1 MGGPGTSVQVLLLSV
16 ASVVFISAL
25 VSANSNPTSG
35 PGSVK
40 SENSNASNPSD
51 GFQDTCHAI
60 NLQDAG
66 LKICA
71 AVDMLAE
78 ELSCE
83 RGENASLPEDKSREV
98 EQSLGQIVKSTFK
111 VLFQLGAN
119 ESGFNVLDT
128 FGVLDS
134 LNLGNHSDLSFIRR
148 WFSVK
153 MAPLLP
159 YVDENFL
166 TQLSSQNFS
175 CTSFQELIEAMS
187 DELEQS
193 PKVDGELIYTHFI
206 QAYLSRKDLPDPGCT
221 QNVNGS
227 AEWLKRNI
235 GNFSVFASHEDLHN
249 IYTNSSVSNMTSG
262 PGSVKSENSNAS
274 NPSDGFQET
283 CHAIN
288 LRDAGQRI
296 CAAVDMLAEE
306 LSCERGENASLP
318 EDKSREV
325 EQSLGQIV
333 KSTFKV
339 LFQLRNITVIKNPA
353 VRDTILNL
361 TLAALAPEFEEFEPE
376 DFELWFQRHLT
387 PVMASLRPGS
397 LVVIPRNISCAS
409 YAAILTGLQQ
419 SLESVPLDIS
429 YDVRSSIK
437 SLKKRFPRCSVPDS
451 FMCKETPVDEDHI
464 CAAFERSQ
472 IEHTLSVDSSS
483 EALCNFTITEN
494 ACSSATHLTASNVAT
509 LMNCSM
515 HSHRPLP
522 VEVWKLFFQKAS
534 TALDGA
540 LMTFATM
547 APRDSNPSL
556 SHMLE
561 ALGEVRI
568 ANFSQ
573 AQLQNETFVSNWFQT
588 KIRPFL
594 ASPSPNFLFCLS
606 AKNFSCHT
614 YQTVIQAFNS
624 QMAYMDRQRQH
635 TVYTHFIKPFLSR
648 NDSSD
653 PGCVSFDRDSEEWL
667 RVNLGGFSGFATLQD
682 LQALNANFSSAESLS
697 VLTPAQVAQFTLSSG
712 ALNDTNQIDRVFD
725 RLVEGDALENVDEF
739 LTELAAEEKEPD
751 FQPPVRDRVMNR
763 TFAIISPHFPQFEE
777 ADWFMWFHVT
787 LVTFLPSFSPMML
800 KNATSDVN
808 CTNYHVVVS
817 GLAKAHPA
825 MSPHRQQEITRVLLG
840 YMRKSAGVI
849 NKPVCRRGIQND
861 SEWVGANLGPFSQHA
876 TYSDLKVFNLSK
888 EEVLESLSPNQKAE
902 LLLDPDSGAL
912 EDEVFVREV
921 LTGLTESPDDDQLEE
936 FFEAFADINKQRN
949 ITVIKNPAV
958 RDTILNLTLAALAP
972 EFEEFEPED
981 FELWFQ
987 RHLTPVMASLRPG
1000 SLVVI
1005 PRNISCASYA
1015 AILTGLQQSL
1025 ESVPL
1030 DISYDVRSS
1039 IKSLKKRFPRCSVPD
1054 SFMCKETPVD
1064 EDHICAAFERS
1075 QIEHTLS
1082 VDSSSEALCNFT
1094 ITENACSSAPRD
1106 SNPSLSHMLEALGEV
1121 RIANFSQA
1129 QLQNETFV
1137 SKWFQTKI
1145 RPFLASPSPNFLFC
1159 LSAKN
1164 FSCHTYQTVI
1174 QAFNSQ
1180 MAYMDR
1186 QRQHTVYTHFIKP
1199 FLSRNDSSD
1208 PGCVSFDRDSEEW
1221 LRANLGGFSGF
1232 ATLQDLQA
1240 LNANFSSAESLSVLT
1255 PAQVAQFTLSSGA
1268 LNDTNQIDRVFDRL
1282 VEGDALENV
1291 DEFLTELAAEEKE
1304 PDFQPPVRDR
1314 VMNRTFAII
1323 SPHFPQFEEA
1333 DWFMWFHVT
1342 LVTFLPSFS
1351 PMMLKNAT
1359 SDVNCTNYHVIVSGL
1374 AKAHPAMSP
1383 HRQQEIT
1390 RVLLGYMRKSAG
1402 VINKPVCRR
1411 GIQNDSEWV
1420 GANLG
1425 PFSQHATYSD
1435 LKVFNLSK
1443 GEVLESLSPNQKAEL
1458 LLDPD
1463 SGALEDEV
1471 FVREVLTGLTE
1482 SPDDDQLEEFFEA
1495 FADINKQRNITV
1507 IKNPA
1512 VRDTILNLTLAALAP
1527 EFEEFEPEDFELW
1540 FQRHLTPVMASLRPG
1555 SLVVIPRNIS
1565 CASYAAILTGL
1576 QQSLESVP
1584 LDISYDVRSSI
1595 KSLKKRFPRCSVPD
1609 SFMCKETP
1617 VDEDH
1622 ICAAFE
1628 RSQIEHTLSVDS
1640 SSEAL
1645 CNFTI
1650 TENACSS
1657 ATHLTASNVAT
1668 LMNCSMQS
1676 HRPLPVEVW
1685 KLFFQKASTAL
1696 DGALMTFA
1704 TMAPRDSNPSL
1715 SHMLEALGE
1724 VRIANFSQA
1733 QLQNETF
1740 VSKWFQTKIRPFLAS
1755 PSPNFLFCL
1764 SAKNFSCH
1772 TYQTVIQAFNS
1783 QMAYMDRQRQHTVY
1797 THFIKPF
1804 LSRNDSS
1811 DPGCVSFDR
1820 DSEEWL
1826 RANLGGFS
1834 GFATLQDLQ
1843 ALNANFSSAESL
1855 SVLTPAQV
1863 AQFTLSSGALN
1874 DTNQIDRVFDRLV
1887 EGDALE
1893 NVDEFLTELAAEEKE
1908 PDFQPPVRDRVMNRT
1923 FAIIS
1928 PHFPQFEEADWF
1940 MWFHVTLVTFLPS
1953 FSPMMLKNATSD
1965 VNCTN
1970 YHVIVS
1976 GLAKAHPAMSPH
1988 RQQEITRV
1996 LLGYMRKSAG
2006 VINKPV
2012 CRRGIQNDSE
2022 WVGANLGPF
2031 SQHATYSDLKVFNL
2045 SKGEVLESLSPNQKA
2060 ELLLD
2065 PDSGALEDE
2074 VFVREV
2080 LTGLTESPDDDQLE
2094 EFFEAFADIN
2104 KQRNITVIKNPAVRD
2119 TILNLTL
2126 AALAP
2131 EFEEFEPEDFE
2142 LWFQR
2147 HLTPVMASLRPGSL
2161 VVIPR
2166 NISCASYAAILTGL
2180 QQSLESV
2187 PLDISYDV
2195 RSSIK
2200 SLKKRF
2206 PRCSVPDS
2214 FMCKETPVDE
2224 DHICAAFERSQIEHT
2239 LSVDSSSEALCNFTI
2254 TENACSSATHLT
2266 ASNVATLMNCSM
2278 QSHRPLPVE
2287 VWKLFFQKAST
2298 ALDGA
2303 LMTFATM
2310 APRDSNPSL
2319 SHMLEALGE
2328 VRIANFNPGCVSFDG
2343 DSEEWLRANL
2353 GGFSGFATL
2362 QDLQALNANFS
2373 SAESLSVLTPTQVA
2387 QFTLSSGALNDTNQI
2402 DRVFDRLEEGD
2413 ALENVD
2419 EFLTELAA
2427 EEKEPDFQP
2436 PVRDRVMNRTF
2447 AIISPHFP
2455 QFEEADWFMWFH
2467 VTLVTFLP
2475 SFSPM
2480 MLKNA
2485 TSDVN
2490 CTNYH
2495 VIVSGLAKAHP
2506 AMSPHR
2512 QQEITRVLLGYMRKS
2527 AGVINKPVC
2536 RRGIQNDSEWVGANL
2551 GPFSQHATYSDLKVF
2566 NLSKFLES
2574 LSPNQKAEL
2583 LLDPDSGALEDEVFV
2598 REVLT
2603 GLTESPDDDQLEEF
2617 FEAFADI
2624 NKQRNI
2630 TVIKNPAVRDTI
2642 LNLTLAALAPEFEEF
2657 EPEDFEL
2664 WFQRHLTPVMAS
2676 LRPGSLV
2683 VIPRNISC
2691 ASYAAILTGLQQS
2704 LESVPLDISYDVR
2717 SSIKSL
2723 KKRFPRCSVPD
2734 SFMCKETPVDE
2745 DHICAAFERSQIEH
2759 TLSVDSSSEALCNF
2773 TITENACSSATHLT
2787 ASNVATL
2794 MNCSMQ
2800 SHRPLP
2806 VEVWKLFFQKASTA
2820 LDGALMTFATMA
2832 PRDSNPSLS
2841 HMLEALGEVRIANF
2855 SQAQLQ
2861 NETFVSK
2868 WFQTKIRPFLASP
2881 SPNFLFCLS
2890 AKNFSC
2896 HTYQTVI
2903 QAFNS
2908 QMAYMDRQRQHTV
2921 YTHFIKPFL
2930 SRNDSS
2936 DPGCVSFD
2944 RDSEEWLRANL
2955 GGFSGFATLQDLQA
2969 LNANFSSAE
2978 SLSVLTP
2985 TQVAQFTL
2993 SSGALNDT
3001 NQIDRVF
3008 DRLEEGDALENVD
3021 EFLTELAA
3029 EEKEPD
3035 FQPPVR
3041 DRVMNRT
3048 FAIISPHFPQFEE
3061 ADWFMWFHVTLVT
3074 FLPSFSPMM
3083 LKNATSDV
3091 NCTNYHVIVSGLAKA
3106 HPAMSPHRQQEITR
3120 VLLGYMRKSAGVINK
3135 PVCRRGIQ
3143 NDSEWVGANLGPFS
3157 QHATYSDLK
3166 VFNLSKGEVLE
3177 SLSPNQKAELL
3188 LDPDSG
3194 ALEDE
3199 VFVREVLTGLTES
3212 PDDDQLEEFFEAFA
3226 DINKQRNITVIKNP
3240 AVRDTIL
3247 NLTLAALAPEFE
3259 EFEPEDFE
3267 LWFQRHLT
3275 PVMASLRP
3283 GSLVV
3288 IPRNISCAS
3297 YAAILTGLQQSLESV
3312 PLDISYDVRSSI
3324 KSLKKRF
3331 PRCSV
3336 PDSFM
3341 CKETPVDED
3350 HICAAFERSQIEHT
3364 LSVDSSSEALC
3375 NFTIT
3380 ENACSSATHL
3390 TASNVATLMN
3400 CSMQSH
3406 RPLPVEVW
3414 KLFFQKASTALDG
3427 ALMTFATMA
3436 PRDSNPSLSHMLE
3449 ALGEVRIANFSQAQL
3464 QNETFVSNWFQTKIR
3479 PFLASPSPN
3488 FLFCLSAKN
3497 FSCHTYQ
3504 TVIQAFN
3511 SQMAYMDRQR
3521 QHTVYTHFIKPFLSR
3536 NDSSDPGC
3544 VSFDGDS
3551 EEWLRANL
3559 GGFSGFATLQDLQA
3573 LNANFSS
3580 AESLSVLTPTQVAQF
3595 TLSSGALNDT
3605 NQIDR
3610 VFDRLEEGDAL
3621 ENVDEFL
3628 TELAAEEKEPDFQPP
3643 VRDRVMNRTF
3653 AIISPH
3659 FPQFEEADWFM
3670 WFHVTL
3676 VTFLPSFSPMMLKN
3690 ATSDVNCTNYHVIV
3704 SGLAKAHPAMSPH
3717 RQQEI
3722 TRVLLGYMRKSAGV
3736 INKPV
3741 CRRGI
3746 QNDSE
3751 WVGANLGP
3759 FSQHA
3764 TYSDLK
3770 VFNLSKGEVLESL
3783 SPNQK
3788 AELLLDPDSGALED
3802 EVFVREVLTG
3812 LTESPDDDQLEEF
3825 FEAFADINK
3834 QRNITVIK
3842 NPAVRDTILNLTLA
3856 ALAPEF
3862 EEFEPEDF
3870 ELWFQRHLTPVMA
3883 SLRPGS
3889 LVVIPRNISCA
3900 SYAAILTGLQQS
3912 LESVPLDISYDVRSS
3927 IKSLKKRFPRCSVPD
3942 SFMCKET
3949 PVDEDH
3955 ICAAFERSQI
3965 EHTLSVD
3972 SSSEALCNFTIT
3984 ENACSSAT
3992 HLTASNV
3999 ATLMNCSMQ
4008 SHRPLP
4014 VEVWKLFFQKASTA
4028 LDGALM
4034 TFATM
4039 APRDS
4044 NPSLS
4049 HMLEALGEVRIANFS
4064 QAQLQNETFV
4074 SKWFQTKIRPF
4085 LASPSPNFLFC
4096 LSAKNFSCHTY
4107 QTVIQAF
4114 NSQMAYMDRQRQ
4126 HTVYTHFIK
4135 PFLSRN
4141 DSSDPGC
4148 VSFDGDSEEWLR
4160 ANLGGFSGFATLQD
4174 LQALNANFSSAESLS
4189 VLTPTQ
4195 VAQFT
4200 LSSGALND
4208 TNQIDRVFDRL
4219 EEGDALENVDE
4230 FLTELAAEEKE
4241 PDFQPPVRDR
4251 VMNRTFAIISP
4262 HFPQFEEADWFM
4274 WFHVTLVTFLPS
4286 FSPMM
4291 LKNATSDVNCTN
4303 YHVIV
4308 SGLAKAHPAMSPHR
4322 QQEITR
4328 VLLGY
4333 MRKSAGVINKPVCR
4347 RGIQNDSEWVGAN
4360 LGPFSQHATYSDL
4373 KVFNLSK
4380 GEVLESL
4387 SPNQKAELLLDPDS
4401 GALEDE
4407 VFVREV
4413 LTGLTESPDDD
4424 QLEEFF
4430 EAFADINKQRNIT
4443 VIKNPA
4449 VRDTIL
4455 NLTLAALAPE
4465 FEEFEPE
4472 DFELWFQRHLTPV
4485 MASLRPGS
4493 LVVIPRNISCASYA
4507 AILTGLQQSL
4517 ESVPL
4522 DISYDVRSSIK
4533 SLKKRFPRCSV
4544 PDSFMCKETPV
4555 DEDHI
4560 CAAFERSQIEHTL
4573 SVDSSSEALCNF
4585 TITENACSSATHL
4598 TASNVATLM
4607 NCSMQSHRPL
4617 PVEVWKLFFQKA
4629 STALDGALMTFAT
4642 MAPRDSNPS
4651 LSHMLEALGEVRI
4664 ANFSQAQLQ
4673 NETFVSKWF
4682 QTKIRPFLASPS
4694 PNFLFC
4700 LSAKNFSCHTY
4711 QTVIQAFNSQM
4722 AYMDR
4727 QRQHT
4732 VYTHFIK
4739 PFLSRND
4746 SSDPGCVSFDGD
4758 SEEWL
4763 RANLGGF
4770 SGFATLQDLQ
4780 ALNANFSSA
4789 ESLSVLTP
4797 TQVAQFTLSSG
4808 ALNDTNQIDRVF
4820 DRLEEG
4826 DALENV
4832 DEFLTELAA
4841 EEKEPDFQPPVR
4853 DRVMNRTFAIISPH
4867 FPQFE
4872 EADWFMWFHVTLVT
4886 FLPSFSPMMLKNA
4899 TSDVNCTNYHV
4910 IVSGLAKA
4918 HPAMSPHRQQEITRV
4933 LLGYMRKSAGVIN
4946 KPVCRRGIQNDSEW
4960 VGANLGPFSQHAT
4973 YSDLKVFN
4981 LSKGEVLESLS
4992 PNQKAELLLD
5002 PDSGAL
5008 EDEVFVREVLTGLT
5022 ESPDDDQLEEFFEAF
5037 ADINKQRNIT
5047 VIKNPAVRD
5056 TILNLTL
5063 AALAPE
5069 FEEFE
5074 PEDFELWFQRHL
5086 TPVMASLRPGSL
5098 VVIPRNISCASYA
5111 AILTGLQQS
5120 LESVPLDIS
5129 YDVRSSIKSLKKRFP
5144 RCSVPDSFMCKET
5157 PVDEDHICAAFERSQ
5172 IEHTLSVDSSSEA
5185 LCNFTITENACSSAT
5200 HLTASNVA
5208 TLMNCS
5214 MQSHRPLPVEVW
5226 KLFFQKASTALDG
5239 ALMTFATMAPRDSN
5253 PSLSH
5258 MLEALGEVRI
5268 ANFSQAQL
5276 QNETFV
5282 SKWFQ
5287 TKIRPFLASPS
5298 PNFLFCLS
5306 AKNFSCHTY
5315 QTVIQA
5321 FNSQMAYMDRQRQH
5335 TVYTHFIK
5343 PFLSRND
5350 SSDPGCVSFDRDSEE
5365 WLRANLGGFSGFATL
5380 QDLQALNANFSSA
5393 ESLSVLTPTQVAQFT
5408 LSSGALN
5415 DTNQIDRVFD
5425 RLEEG
5430 DALENVDEFLTELA
5444 AEEKE
5449 PDFQPPVR
5457 DRVMNRTFAIISPHF
5472 PQFEEADWFMWFHVT
5487 LVTFLPSFS
5496 PMMLKNATSDVNCTN
5511 YHVIVSGLAKAHP
5524 AMSPHRQQEIT
5535 RVLLGYMRK
5544 SAGVINK
5551 PVCRQGIQSDAEWL
5565 QRNLGPFSQYTTYA
5579 DLKAFNLSEATVLDS
5594 LSSAQKAELLL
5605 EPKNL
5610 SNETLVR
5617 IVFTEL
5623 TASSRVEDLGSFF
5636 DGFVSGAA
5644 EQNLTTI
5651 DPRVR
5656 DTILN
5661 LTLVALG
5668 PELSM
5673 LDAEGFKLWFQV
5685 YLPLFLP
5692 GIMSSTFEIIPRN
5705 ISCDSYQ
5712 EIVKGCDNVFTHL
5725 SVRQT
5730 QQVFAFIMDFLR
5742 THSSSGRSCVEPV
5755 NDDRRWLKDNFGQF
5769 RVHASYMD
5777 FVTLKNNFNGV
5788 EVADLLTISQLAH
5801 LAATPSQL
5809 QDMEDVTEIMTAI
5822 DPVDFGTFFDTVSP
5836 AIEEHPVNYTEEVK
5850 SAFLQAVID
5859 RGDLSSSAI
5868 NDTEFLQWLRI
5879 RLSPLVVNLS
5889 PSLLLST
5896 ISTSELNQFLS
5907 QPNVIDKDSDICVIF
5922 NNYNNTP
5929 AFLETEDVPDDVKED
5944 ILPCV
5949 WPLALSSNSRA
5960 EVNAWFDQ
5968 RLTNYLRF
5976 LSKSLISS
5984 NEVQNASCLAFQ
5996 KFVSVLGNNFTYNN
6010 SEFGQQDVYTTISTY
6025 LMTGSEARCYNAS
6038 DAELNSTAWFANYI
6052 GSFVSFVT
6060 VDDLTTFTSTSQAGV
6075 FLVDEANLELFNNTA
6090 IPEDVTDLY
6099 ISKLYEFNPTFKPLK
6114 LPGFFLCSD
6123 EVPSSA
6129 YSSVN
6134 EEETIL
6140 VLNELDDF
6148 CNGTQ
6153 DPEVSAALASNIQT
6167 FTPDT
6172 FKNLGSA
6179 SSGLTSSQITSISPS
6194 VLVSSL
6200 PSLSSVS
6207 TWNQEQATIIIQTIT
6222 ASGFLINSGSSLESL
6237 GALLAGVPSESIQ
6250 EISASELASISQS
6263 STFVS
6268 NMLAAPT
6275 VIQQTYVQKVI
6286 SVDTNPVSV
6295 VQNVPD
6301 SLATEIPPSLLLFSD
6316 ETADISVINKKEWT
6330 GSQATMFF
6338 GTLAETNFDIEQLSP
6353 SVLQGFTCTS
6363 VKRMTK
6369 TRIRKLIRSCRPRR
6383 GRAKVQ
6389 LQESQL
6395 TCMYNLLN
6403 GNISQTFTDYPSD
6416 MLLYLDT
6423 KDVKSANCRSYFSAV
6438 GAADFSVASSI
6449 LNKNSLLLSEA
6460 RTCLG
6465 ISGVSLSSDNVEV
6478 LGNMA
6483 CTLDSSYI
6491 QNSDPLILEKLKSC
6505 KDFSASQVDAMETLL
6520 LSGKTRYGNV
6530 TTWNRQ
6536 TLGDLGS
6543 LPLYLTRNFWGQFKT
6558 STKRRFFK
6566 TYMPKLRKR
6575 KTKKTKLKALFT
6587 EASAVRVRRG
6597 AGCTEGNITQV
6608 TVSDNAFPFGYDQT
6622 QFDLCLDIPVLK
6634 DNLNSICEKVDDND
6648 LQLIILKKLN
6658 QAYPSGVPE
6667 EKVQVL
6673 GSVSRVASLNDISKW
6688 TITKVDTLAA
6698 LMNSDDG
6705 SWEAAKSKA
6714 IITKYLDSPGNSLG
6728 STELNSIDS
6737 NLCSLDTSTLN
6748 NITADSIRNAKPLNL
6763 ASCSLEQKKV
6773 LYEIS
6778 KTAFSS
6784 EFSNSTI
6791 YYNLIKSYLGGA
6803 PVEDVIQLS
6812 TQGISMDVAVFSSLD
6827 SNVISSLNVT
6837 HVRGLVGSHLQ
6848 DLKLFENDTA
6858 VEMWRNMQ
6866 TQADLDTLAVGLT
6879 TTRATPTTASPSSTA
6894 PPRTTNAPTT
6904 AAGSTV
6910 ASTQGNTLG
6919 SNTTLATTV
6928 KTTQGNTLGS
6938 DTTLATIVTTAQA
6951 NTTSG
6956 VTKLAKQPTS
6966 ILLAALLTTVLQILQ
6981 QPA

>member
-3464 QNETFVSNWFQTKIR
+3464 QNETFVS
-3479 PFLASPSPN
+3479 
-3488 FLFCLSAKN
+3488 
-3497 FSCHTYQ
+3497 
-3504 TVIQAFN
+3504 
-3511 SQMAYMDRQR
+3511 
-3521 QHTVYTHFIKPFLSR
+3521 
-3536 NDSSDPGC
+3536 
-3544 VSFDGDS
+3544 
-3551 EEWLRANL
+3551 
-3559 GGFSGFATLQDLQA
+3559 
-3573 LNANFSS
+3573 
-3580 AESLSVLTPTQVAQF
+3580 
-3595 TLSSGALNDT
+3595 
-3605 NQIDR
+3605 
-3610 VFDRLEEGDAL
+3610 
-3621 ENVDEFL
+3621 
-3628 TELAAEEKEPDFQPP
+3628 
-3643 VRDRVMNRTF
+3643 
-3653 AIISPH
+3653 
-3659 FPQFEEADWFM
+3659 
-3670 WFHVTL
+3670 
-3676 VTFLPSFSPMMLKN
+3676 
-3690 ATSDVNCTNYHVIV
+3690 
-3704 SGLAKAHPAMSPH
+3704 
-3717 RQQEI
+3717 
-3722 TRVLLGYMRKSAGV
+3722 
-3736 INKPV
+3736 
-3741 CRRGI
+3741 
-3746 QNDSE
+3746 
-3751 WVGANLGP
+3751 
-3759 FSQHA
+3759 
-3764 TYSDLK
+3764 
-3770 VFNLSKGEVLESL
+3770 
-3783 SPNQK
+3783 
-3788 AELLLDPDSGALED
+3788 
-3802 EVFVREVLTG
+3802 
-3812 LTESPDDDQLEEF
+3812 
-3825 FEAFADINK
+3825 
-3834 QRNITVIK
+3834 
-3842 NPAVRDTILNLTLA
+3842 
-3856 ALAPEF
+3856 
-3862 EEFEPEDF
+3862 
-3870 ELWFQRHLTPVMA
+3870 
-3883 SLRPGS
+3883 
-3889 LVVIPRNISCA
+3889 
-3900 SYAAILTGLQQS
+3900 
-3912 LESVPLDISYDVRSS
+3912 
-3927 IKSLKKRFPRCSVPD
+3927 
-3942 SFMCKET
+3942 
-3949 PVDEDH
+3949 
-3955 ICAAFERSQI
+3955 
-3965 EHTLSVD
+3965 
-3972 SSSEALCNFTIT
+3972 
-3984 ENACSSAT
+3984 
-3992 HLTASNV
+3992 
-3999 ATLMNCSMQ
+3999 
-4008 SHRPLP
+4008 
-4014 VEVWKLFFQKASTA
+4014 
-4028 LDGALM
+4028 
-4034 TFATM
+4034 
-4039 APRDS
+4039 
-4044 NPSLS
+4044 
-4049 HMLEALGEVRIANFS
+4049 
-4064 QAQLQNETFV
+4064 
-4074 SKWFQTKIRPF
+4074 KWFQTKIRPF

-5889 PSLLLST
+5889 PSLVTPLFDIGNNRSCNSSQELIKLLDSQHLTLSNDTQKEIGRSILLFLQGPTPLKCYSGGSFYNYLRNTFLSFDFPDLSMFTSLLPQTRESELLST

>member
-3464 QNETFVSNWFQTKIR
+3464 QNETFVS
-3479 PFLASPSPN
+3479 
-3488 FLFCLSAKN
+3488 
-3497 FSCHTYQ
+3497 
-3504 TVIQAFN
+3504 
-3511 SQMAYMDRQR
+3511 
-3521 QHTVYTHFIKPFLSR
+3521 
-3536 NDSSDPGC
+3536 
-3544 VSFDGDS
+3544 
-3551 EEWLRANL
+3551 
-3559 GGFSGFATLQDLQA
+3559 
-3573 LNANFSS
+3573 
-3580 AESLSVLTPTQVAQF
+3580 
-3595 TLSSGALNDT
+3595 
-3605 NQIDR
+3605 
-3610 VFDRLEEGDAL
+3610 
-3621 ENVDEFL
+3621 
-3628 TELAAEEKEPDFQPP
+3628 
-3643 VRDRVMNRTF
+3643 
-3653 AIISPH
+3653 
-3659 FPQFEEADWFM
+3659 
-3670 WFHVTL
+3670 
-3676 VTFLPSFSPMMLKN
+3676 
-3690 ATSDVNCTNYHVIV
+3690 
-3704 SGLAKAHPAMSPH
+3704 
-3717 RQQEI
+3717 
-3722 TRVLLGYMRKSAGV
+3722 
-3736 INKPV
+3736 
-3741 CRRGI
+3741 
-3746 QNDSE
+3746 
-3751 WVGANLGP
+3751 
-3759 FSQHA
+3759 
-3764 TYSDLK
+3764 
-3770 VFNLSKGEVLESL
+3770 
-3783 SPNQK
+3783 
-3788 AELLLDPDSGALED
+3788 
-3802 EVFVREVLTG
+3802 
-3812 LTESPDDDQLEEF
+3812 
-3825 FEAFADINK
+3825 
-3834 QRNITVIK
+3834 
-3842 NPAVRDTILNLTLA
+3842 
-3856 ALAPEF
+3856 
-3862 EEFEPEDF
+3862 
-3870 ELWFQRHLTPVMA
+3870 
-3883 SLRPGS
+3883 
-3889 LVVIPRNISCA
+3889 
-3900 SYAAILTGLQQS
+3900 
-3912 LESVPLDISYDVRSS
+3912 
-3927 IKSLKKRFPRCSVPD
+3927 
-3942 SFMCKET
+3942 
-3949 PVDEDH
+3949 
-3955 ICAAFERSQI
+3955 
-3965 EHTLSVD
+3965 
-3972 SSSEALCNFTIT
+3972 
-3984 ENACSSAT
+3984 
-3992 HLTASNV
+3992 
-3999 ATLMNCSMQ
+3999 
-4008 SHRPLP
+4008 
-4014 VEVWKLFFQKASTA
+4014 
-4028 LDGALM
+4028 
-4034 TFATM
+4034 
-4039 APRDS
+4039 
-4044 NPSLS
+4044 
-4049 HMLEALGEVRIANFS
+4049 
-4064 QAQLQNETFV
+4064 
-4074 SKWFQTKIRPF
+4074 
-4085 LASPSPNFLFC
+4085 
-4096 LSAKNFSCHTY
+4096 
-4107 QTVIQAF
+4107 
-4114 NSQMAYMDRQRQ
+4114 
-4126 HTVYTHFIK
+4126 
-4135 PFLSRN
+4135 
-4141 DSSDPGC
+4141 
-4148 VSFDGDSEEWLR
+4148 
-4160 ANLGGFSGFATLQD
+4160 
-4174 LQALNANFSSAESLS
+4174 
-4189 VLTPTQ
+4189 
-4195 VAQFT
+4195 
-4200 LSSGALND
+4200 
-4208 TNQIDRVFDRL
+4208 
-4219 EEGDALENVDE
+4219 
-4230 FLTELAAEEKE
+4230 
-4241 PDFQPPVRDR
+4241 
-4251 VMNRTFAIISP
+4251 
-4262 HFPQFEEADWFM
+4262 
-4274 WFHVTLVTFLPS
+4274 
-4286 FSPMM
+4286 
-4291 LKNATSDVNCTN
+4291 
-4303 YHVIV
+4303 
-4308 SGLAKAHPAMSPHR
+4308 
-4322 QQEITR
+4322 
-4328 VLLGY
+4328 
-4333 MRKSAGVINKPVCR
+4333 
-4347 RGIQNDSEWVGAN
+4347 
-4360 LGPFSQHATYSDL
+4360 
-4373 KVFNLSK
+4373 
-4380 GEVLESL
+4380 
-4387 SPNQKAELLLDPDS
+4387 
-4401 GALEDE
+4401 
-4407 VFVREV
+4407 
-4413 LTGLTESPDDD
+4413 
-4424 QLEEFF
+4424 
-4430 EAFADINKQRNIT
+4430 
-4443 VIKNPA
+4443 
-4449 VRDTIL
+4449 
-4455 NLTLAALAPE
+4455 
-4465 FEEFEPE
+4465 
-4472 DFELWFQRHLTPV
+4472 
-4485 MASLRPGS
+4485 
-4493 LVVIPRNISCASYA
+4493 
-4507 AILTGLQQSL
+4507 
-4517 ESVPL
+4517 
-4522 DISYDVRSSIK
+4522 
-4533 SLKKRFPRCSV
+4533 
-4544 PDSFMCKETPV
+4544 
-4555 DEDHI
+4555 
-4560 CAAFERSQIEHTL
+4560 
-4573 SVDSSSEALCNF
+4573 
-4585 TITENACSSATHL
+4585 
-4598 TASNVATLM
+4598 
-4607 NCSMQSHRPL
+4607 
-4617 PVEVWKLFFQKA
+4617 
-4629 STALDGALMTFAT
+4629 
-4642 MAPRDSNPS
+4642 
-4651 LSHMLEALGEVRI
+4651 
-4664 ANFSQAQLQ
+4664 
-4673 NETFVSKWF
+4673 
-4682 QTKIRPFLASPS
+4682 
-4694 PNFLFC
+4694 
-4700 LSAKNFSCHTY
+4700 
-4711 QTVIQAFNSQM
+4711 
-4722 AYMDR
+4722 
-4727 QRQHT
+4727 
-4732 VYTHFIK
+4732 
-4739 PFLSRND
+4739 
-4746 SSDPGCVSFDGD
+4746 
-4758 SEEWL
+4758 
-4763 RANLGGF
+4763 
-4770 SGFATLQDLQ
+4770 
-4780 ALNANFSSA
+4780 
-4789 ESLSVLTP
+4789 
-4797 TQVAQFTLSSG
+4797 
-4808 ALNDTNQIDRVF
+4808 
-4820 DRLEEG
+4820 
-4826 DALENV
+4826 
-4832 DEFLTELAA
+4832 
-4841 EEKEPDFQPPVR
+4841 
-4853 DRVMNRTFAIISPH
+4853 
-4867 FPQFE
+4867 
-4872 EADWFMWFHVTLVT
+4872 
-4886 FLPSFSPMMLKNA
+4886 
-4899 TSDVNCTNYHV
+4899 
-4910 IVSGLAKA
+4910 
-4918 HPAMSPHRQQEITRV
+4918 
-4933 LLGYMRKSAGVIN
+4933 
-4946 KPVCRRGIQNDSEW
+4946 
-4960 VGANLGPFSQHAT
+4960 
-4973 YSDLKVFN
+4973 
-4981 LSKGEVLESLS
+4981 
-4992 PNQKAELLLD
+4992 
-5002 PDSGAL
+5002 
-5008 EDEVFVREVLTGLT
+5008 
-5022 ESPDDDQLEEFFEAF
+5022 
-5037 ADINKQRNIT
+5037 
-5047 VIKNPAVRD
+5047 
-5056 TILNLTL
+5056 
-5063 AALAPE
+5063 
-5069 FEEFE
+5069 
-5074 PEDFELWFQRHL
+5074 
-5086 TPVMASLRPGSL
+5086 
-5098 VVIPRNISCASYA
+5098 
-5111 AILTGLQQS
+5111 
-5120 LESVPLDIS
+5120 
-5129 YDVRSSIKSLKKRFP
+5129 
-5144 RCSVPDSFMCKET
+5144 
-5157 PVDEDHICAAFERSQ
+5157 
-5172 IEHTLSVDSSSEA
+5172 
-5185 LCNFTITENACSSAT
+5185 
-5200 HLTASNVA
+5200 
-5208 TLMNCS
+5208 
-5214 MQSHRPLPVEVW
+5214 
-5226 KLFFQKASTALDG
+5226 
-5239 ALMTFATMAPRDSN
+5239 
-5253 PSLSH
+5253 
-5258 MLEALGEVRI
+5258 
-5268 ANFSQAQL
+5268 
-5276 QNETFV
+5276 
-5282 SKWFQ
+5282 KWFQ

-5889 PSLLLST
+5889 PSLVTPLFDIGNNRSCNSSQELIKLLDSQHLTLSNDTQKEIGRSILLFLQGPTPLKCYSGGSFYNYLRNTFLSFDFPDLSMFTSLLPQTRESELLST